1 MKHRIIWGSIAV
13 LGIIGILAGG
23 RALYDV
29 TSRPNAVSEL
39 MTRVVPNHVYQTYRY
54 PYQLKITD
62 PEATVYSAPAGTWGA
77 RALGTVKTLNLATAI
92 VGQTRKDLNGNRT
105 LGYVQF
111 SQHGRSYWISV
122 QKTRYRDLAALKGT
136 NPQVEAAVAAGLS
149 LIGKAKYVYGGGRN
163 LTDIQHRHYD
173 CSSFVRHCYAQAGV
187 DIGPLSGTTTYT
199 LLNQGTAVP
208 FKAMRRGDLLFF
220 SIKHANDHVGMYLG
234 NNLFIEAVPSTDTH
248 GVGISTLNQP
258 DWRRY
263 VNGTVR
269 RMVA

>member
-1 MKHRIIWGSIAV
+1 M
-13 LGIIGILAGG
+13 G
-23 RALYDV
+23 R
-29 TSRPNAVSEL
+29 S
-39 MTRVVPNHVYQTYRY
+39 
-54 PYQLKITD
+54 
-62 PEATVYSAPAGTWGA
+62 
-77 RALGTVKTLNLATAI
+77 ALGTVKTLNLATAI

-208 FKAMRRGDLLFF
+208 FKAMRRGDYYF
-220 SIKHANDHVGMYLG
+220 SVLSTRMITWGCTLATTCLSRRFQVPIRTVLAFRHLISQIGAGM
-234 NNLFIEAVPSTDTH
+234 
-248 GVGISTLNQP
+248 
-258 DWRRY
+258 
-263 VNGTVR
+263 
-269 RMVA
+269 